1 MQAPTEHD
9 LKLIGETTEK
19 IREILDKAP
28 TQLIVG
34 FIRIQNEL
42 NFQII
47 DGNNV
52 STNFSLEDGKLAID
66 SINHHPFTTDRRAE
80 RRFQGC
86 SLVLQPDRKD
96 YCLLESSIKVLF
108 FPKHY

>member
-19 IREILDKAP
+19 IRDILDKAS

-34 FIRIQNEL
+34 LIRIQNEL

-47 DGNNV
+47 DRHNV
-52 STNFSLEDGKLAID
+52 STNFSLEDSKLAID
-66 SINHHPFTTDRRAE
+66 SINHQPFTQHTE
-80 RRFQGC
+80 ELKEGF
-86 SLVLQPDRKD
+86 
-96 YCLLESSIKVLF
+96 KVARWSYNPTEKTITF
-108 FPKHY
+108 WKAA

>member
-19 IREILDKAP
+19 IRDILDKAP
-28 TQLIVG
+28 AQLIVG

-42 NFQII
+42 NFQLI

-52 STNFSLEDGKLAID
+52 STNFSLEDGKLAIE
-66 SINHHPFTTDRRAE
+66 SINHHPFAQQTEDLKE
-80 RRFQGC
+80 GF
-86 SLVLQPDRKD
+86 
-96 YCLLESSIKVLF
+96 KVARWSYDPTENAITF
-108 FPKHY
+108 WRTA